1 MDEQGEKVTKIL
13 AKYKQENSAGAS
25 VFARV
30 VNEAM
35 ARYPSVDPGLIV
47 FSHTSGWLPSGTAV
61 VPAGITRSVIKDN
74 HYEMS
79 LQDFAS
85 AIPDGQFNFI
95 LLKGVL
101 WPDSRWHTN

>member
-1 MDEQGEKVTKIL
+1 M
-13 AKYKQENSAGAS
+13 
-25 VFARV
+25 
-30 VNEAM
+30 
-35 ARYPSVDPGLIV
+35 
-47 FSHTSGWLPSGTAV
+47 

-95 LLKGVL
+95 LFEGCFMAGLEVAYELKDKTQYIVGFI
-101 WPDSRWHTN
+101 SRNAFTGFYSCLSTNVSVAL